1 MSGNTILFIIVSGI
15 IALLV
20 ALFQYFHKSNRNKL
34 NVFLALLRF
43 FTIFSVLLL
52 LVNPEIEKKTVFTE
66 KPNLVVALDNTES
79 VTHLQQ
85 EIPENEFLE
94 TIQSDPSLNDHFH
107 VVYYKLGNGINPL
120 DSITNTETETNIDKA
135 FRELSQIYKNTV
147 SPTLLVTDG
156 NQTYG
161 TDYQF
166 STQYYKQ
173 PIYPVILGDTITYSD
188 LKIAQLNVNK
198 YAYLKNRFPVET
210 VVVYNGYESIAT
222 RFQVF
227 QGNTIVFSEN
237 LTLSKT
243 NNSKTINFTL
253 PANSVG
259 VQQYKAVI
267 SPLENEKNK
276 INNSKNFAV
285 EVIDQKQ
292 RIAIVSSFIHPDL
305 GLFKKS
311 IESNEQR
318 EASILKPH
326 EVLSQM
332 DAFQLIILYQPDQS
346 FGQVYEAIEQA
357 NKNTFTIIGTK
368 TNINFIN
375 SHTADF
381 ALESTGQT
389 EEYQG
394 ALNANYDN
402 FIVDDIDFENFPPLQ
417 SSYGNLTFKRN
428 SDVLLYKK
436 LRSAVTQQPLLFTFE
451 KSGRREGI
459 LLGENIWQWRAYSY
473 LENETFNTFDDFFGK
488 IVQYLASNK
497 SRNRLTV
504 DYESF
509 YNGNSHVLI
518 SAQYFNKNYEFDS
531 RETLNI
537 KVENKETNERREF
550 PFLLKNNT
558 YQVDLSGLKAGD
570 YNFTV
575 QAQQENISYSGSFTI
590 LDYNVEQ
597 QFLNADV
604 TKLHQLA
611 ANSSGKSYFIAN
623 YQQIVDDL
631 VNDDRFKPIQKSTVN
646 KVPLIDYKYLL
657 FLIVSLLAIEWFT
670 RKYNGLI

>member
-1 MSGNTILFIIVSGI
+1 
-15 IALLV
+15 
-20 ALFQYFHKSNRNKL
+20 
-34 NVFLALLRF
+34 
-43 FTIFSVLLL
+43 
-52 LVNPEIEKKTVFTE
+52 
-66 KPNLVVALDNTES
+66 
-79 VTHLQQ
+79 
-85 EIPENEFLE
+85 
-94 TIQSDPSLNDHFH
+94 
-107 VVYYKLGNGINPL
+107 
-120 DSITNTETETNIDKA
+120 
-135 FRELSQIYKNTV
+135 
-147 SPTLLVTDG
+147 
-156 NQTYG
+156 
-161 TDYQF
+161 
-166 STQYYKQ
+166 
-173 PIYPVILGDTITYSD
+173 
-188 LKIAQLNVNK
+188 
-198 YAYLKNRFPVET
+198 
-210 VVVYNGYESIAT
+210 
-222 RFQVF
+222 
-227 QGNTIVFSEN
+227 
-237 LTLSKT
+237 
-243 NNSKTINFTL
+243 
-253 PANSVG
+253 
-259 VQQYKAVI
+259 
-267 SPLENEKNK
+267 
-276 INNSKNFAV
+276 
-285 EVIDQKQ
+285 
-292 RIAIVSSFIHPDL
+292 
-305 GLFKKS
+305 
-311 IESNEQR
+311 
-318 EASILKPH
+318 
-326 EVLSQM
+326 
-332 DAFQLIILYQPDQS
+332 
-346 FGQVYEAIEQA
+346 
-357 NKNTFTIIGTK
+357 
-368 TNINFIN
+368 
-375 SHTADF
+375 
-381 ALESTGQT
+381 
-389 EEYQG
+389 
-394 ALNANYDN
+394 
-402 FIVDDIDFENFPPLQ
+402 
-417 SSYGNLTFKRN
+417 NLTFKRN

-497 SRNRLTV
+497 SRNRLAV

>member
-1 MSGNTILFIIVSGI
+1 
-15 IALLV
+15 
-20 ALFQYFHKSNRNKL
+20 
-34 NVFLALLRF
+34 
-43 FTIFSVLLL
+43 
-52 LVNPEIEKKTVFTE
+52 
-66 KPNLVVALDNTES
+66 
-79 VTHLQQ
+79 
-85 EIPENEFLE
+85 
-94 TIQSDPSLNDHFH
+94 
-107 VVYYKLGNGINPL
+107 
-120 DSITNTETETNIDKA
+120 
-135 FRELSQIYKNTV
+135 
-147 SPTLLVTDG
+147 
-156 NQTYG
+156 
-161 TDYQF
+161 
-166 STQYYKQ
+166 
-173 PIYPVILGDTITYSD
+173 
-188 LKIAQLNVNK
+188 
-198 YAYLKNRFPVET
+198 
-210 VVVYNGYESIAT
+210 
-222 RFQVF
+222 
-227 QGNTIVFSEN
+227 
-237 LTLSKT
+237 
-243 NNSKTINFTL
+243 
-253 PANSVG
+253 
-259 VQQYKAVI
+259 
-267 SPLENEKNK
+267 NEKNK

-285 EVIDQKQ
+285 EVIDQEQ

-357 NKNTFTIIGTK
+357 NKNTFTIIGAK

-417 SSYGNLTFKRN
+417 SPYSNLTFKRN

-497 SRNRLTV
+497 SRNRLAV